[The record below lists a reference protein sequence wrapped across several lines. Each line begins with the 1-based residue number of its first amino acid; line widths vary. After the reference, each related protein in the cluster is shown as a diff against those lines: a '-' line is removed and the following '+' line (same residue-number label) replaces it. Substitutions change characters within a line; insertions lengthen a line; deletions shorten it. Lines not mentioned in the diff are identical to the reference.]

1 MNRAIR
7 RSPLALAILA
17 LLYEEPMHPY
27 RMQQL
32 IKERE
37 KHDVVNVRQRASLY
51 QTIDR
56 LLRDGLIT
64 IQETARSE
72 NRPERTVYRLTEM
85 GREAAFTWLREM
97 LATPAREYPEF
108 PAAVSFMAMLKP
120 DEALAQLEQRMAS
133 LEAEIIEIK
142 RRQHLAEAIHLPR
155 VVLLESEYMV
165 AMRET
170 ELGWVRSIIEDLRTG
185 RLDWSEQELRQFA
198 ADFTP
203 PATLLEGRVR

>member
-37 KHDVVNVRQRASLY
+37 KDDVVNVRQRASLY

-56 LLRDGLIT
+56 LLRDGLIA

-85 GREAAFTWLREM
+85 GREAVFTWVREM

-108 PAAVSFMAMLKP
+108 PAAVSFMAM
-120 DEALAQLEQRMAS
+120 
-133 LEAEIIEIK
+133 
-142 RRQHLAEAIHLPR
+142 
-155 VVLLESEYMV
+155 
-165 AMRET
+165 
-170 ELGWVRSIIEDLRTG
+170 
-185 RLDWSEQELRQFA
+185 
-198 ADFTP
+198 
-203 PATLLEGRVR
+203 